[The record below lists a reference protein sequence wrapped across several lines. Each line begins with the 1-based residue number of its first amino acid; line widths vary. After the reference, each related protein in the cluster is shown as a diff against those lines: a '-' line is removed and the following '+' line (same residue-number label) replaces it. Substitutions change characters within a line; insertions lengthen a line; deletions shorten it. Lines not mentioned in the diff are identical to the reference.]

1 MGRLDY
7 HRKELIRGSFYLMT
21 CAFTIMYLSSCASK
35 GAISGGPEDKTPPEV
50 VESIPAH
57 LSLNV
62 SADISVEIKFSERMN
77 RSSVEK
83 SVFISPLPEIEPEF
97 KWKGYKKLR
106 ILFQQPLEPERT
118 YVINIGSSTS
128 DMHKNRMDN
137 SYSLAFSTGN
147 RIDNGKIT
155 GKVYGKYKANKTF
168 IYAYQMSDSS
178 DFEPDTL
185 LPDYITQAG
194 KTGEF
199 ELEYLAFGRYRL
211 FAVEENGSN
220 RKYNLGKDRIS
231 VPVESDVEIS
241 PSDTSGSVFFFGFS
255 TIDTLRPR
263 ALTVFPVDNKH
274 LTFRATEPL
283 VLPEINDS
291 IWTAPREGGEKS
303 PALLVYPDAESRS
316 KIHLHFEKM
325 TGDTEYELYLGAL
338 KDSAGYNMDS
348 SSVFRSFTASS
359 VMDTI
364 PPTLIKTVPGN
375 GAKMVYPGDN
385 IKLMFSEALTPESI
399 ASSVSIISSDSEAV
413 DYSISSSF
421 PNRWTLSS
429 ARGWD
434 SNEKYTLKISLNSI
448 EDIYGNTEIDSVR
461 IIRFHTVNK
470 DTFGIISGKVMNNSA
485 NESPVYVTAMPVKG
499 KSRSQTSRA
508 QKDGNFRI
516 GNILP
521 GKYFLNAFRDKDG
534 NGRYTAGLPVPYTPA
549 EPFFQG
555 TDTVF
560 VRSRWETEDHE
571 VVLIGD

>member
-1 MGRLDY
+1 M
-7 HRKELIRGSFYLMT
+7 S
-21 CAFTIMYLSSCASK
+21 CAFAIMYLSSCASK

-83 SVFISPLPEIEPEF
+83 SIFISPLPEVEPVF

-106 ILFQQPLEPERT
+106 ILFQQPLEPQRT
-118 YVINIGSSTS
+118 YVINIGSSAS
-128 DMHKNRMDN
+128 DMHKNSMEN

-168 IYAYQMSDSS
+168 IYAYQMHDRME
-178 DFEPDTL
+178 FEPDTL

-199 ELEYLAFGRYRL
+199 ELEYLAFDRYRL

-220 RKYNLGKDRIS
+220 REYNLGKDRIS

-241 PSDTSGSVFFFGFS
+241 LSDTSDSVSFFGFS
-255 TIDTLRPR
+255 TIDTLSPR

-274 LTFRATEPL
+274 LTFRTTEPL
-283 VLPEINDS
+283 VLPEKNDS
-291 IWTAPREGGEKS
+291 IWTLQIEGGEKS
-303 PALLVYPDAESRS
+303 PALLVYPDTESRS
-316 KIHLHFEKM
+316 KVHLHFENM
-325 TGDTEYELYLGAL
+325 TGETEYELYLGAL
-338 KDSAGYNMDS
+338 KDSAGYKMDS
-348 SSVFRSFTASS
+348 SSVFRTFTASS

-364 PPTLIKTVPGN
+364 PPALIKIYPVS
-375 GAKMVYPGDN
+375 GAKSVYPGDN
-385 IKLMFSEALTPESI
+385 INLMFSEALTPESI
-399 ASSVSIISSDSEAV
+399 ASSVSIINSDSEAV
-413 DYSISSSF
+413 DFNISSSF
-421 PNRWTLSS
+421 PNKWTLSS
-429 ARGWD
+429 VGGWD
-434 SNEKYTLKISLNSI
+434 SNEKYTLEISLNSI

-461 IIRFHTVNK
+461 IIRFHIVNK
-470 DTFGIISGKVMNNSA
+470 DTFGIISGKVMNNSG
-485 NESPVYVTAMPVKG
+485 NESPIYVTAMPVKG
-499 KSRSQTSRA
+499 KSRSQTSRT
-508 QKDGNFRI
+508 QEDGNFRLE
-516 GNILP
+516 NVLP

-534 NGRYTAGLPVPYTPA
+534 NGRYTSGLPVPYTRA

-560 VRSRWETEDHE
+560 VRSRWETADHE